1 MKRFVASSVVTMLAL
16 SIALPVLAQGD
27 VLDAYSS
34 SSSVPENAGKKKG
47 KLNKPVV
54 QVDSACMQGAIE
66 KRDSAIIS
74 AVDAYAAAVKAALQ
88 TRKDALKAAWAIT
101 DNARRNAAL
110 KAAWAAFNGTWKNA
124 RQALNEQR
132 KAAWSAFKADA
143 KACKQP
149 GADASGE
156 KMDGSL

>member
-1 MKRFVASSVVTMLAL
+1 MLAL

-27 VLDAYSS
+27 TSDVYSS
-34 SSSVPENAGKKKG
+34 SSSVSENAGKKKG

-54 QVDSACMQGAIE
+54 QVDSACMQNAVE
-66 KRDSAIIS
+66 KRDSAVIS

-88 TRKDALKAAWAIT
+88 TRKDSLKAAWAIT
-101 DNARRNAAL
+101 DKTQRNAAL

-124 RQALNEQR
+124 RQALNGQK

-143 KACKQP
+143 KTCKQP

-156 KMDGSL
+156 KGDGNL

>member
-1 MKRFVASSVVTMLAL
+1 MLAL

-27 VLDAYSS
+27 ASDTYSS
-34 SSSVPENAGKKKG
+34 SSSVSENAGKKKE
-47 KLNKPVV
+47 KKFNKPVV
-54 QVDSACMQGAIE
+54 QVDSACMQNAVE

-74 AVDAYAAAVKAALQ
+74 AVDAYAGTVKTALQ

-101 DNARRNAAL
+101 DKAQRNAAL

-124 RQALNEQR
+124 RQALSEQR

-149 GADASGE
+149 EADAGGE
-156 KMDGSL
+156 KGDGNL